1 MAPNALFIF
10 MVPGSFEEL
19 RNRLSQRMTES
30 TPQMELRLRT
40 AAQELR
46 QAELFD
52 RQVVNSEDHL
62 KEAVADIDAT
72 ISAEKKRDG
81 RTSILLL

>member
-72 ISAEKKRDG
+72 ISAEKQRDG
-81 RTSILLL
+81 RTPILLL

>member
-1 MAPNALFIF
+1 

-72 ISAEKKRDG
+72 ISAEKQRDG
-81 RTSILLL
+81 RTPILLL